1 MVQYLKMSVNLINY
15 YLKIMSYS
23 IPSHLSDL
31 PIYRKALDIIM
42 LSRCI
47 STYLHQ
53 DLAYLKGDGSED
65 QYIYFSGD
73 IVQQSSSLAPE
84 IVNAEMER
92 FSDKKYKHIASL
104 ERLTNLLY
112 KNCKRLE
119 KSESNGKDYLPMLRS
134 ELRKFRRLQHTWMM
148 TL

>member
-1 MVQYLKMSVNLINY
+1 MSNP
-15 YLKIMSYS
+15 
-23 IPSHLSDL
+23 IPSYL
-31 PIYRKALDIIM
+31 PEMPLYKKAIEIII
-42 LSRCI
+42 LSRSI
-47 STYLHQ
+47 STYLNQ
-53 DLAYLKGDGSED
+53 DLAYLKPDGSED
-65 QYIYFSGD
+65 TDIYFSGD

-92 FSDKKYKHIASL
+92 HTDKKYKHIASL

-119 KSESNGKDYLPMLRS
+119 KSHSNGREYLPILRR
-134 ELRKFRRLQHTWMM
+134 ELSKFRRLQHTWMM